1 MSEGLTGVAR
11 GEIAARLLDLSM
23 GGALL
28 QLEMALEEGAIH
40 DFALQIDGRTVW
52 VQGEVRRSTKAPRG
66 PGYEIGI
73 AFLGIDPQDER
84 VLREYLTRSRPS

>member
-1 MSEGLTGVAR
+1 MKDTVKGVAR

-23 GGALL
+23 GGALV
-28 QLEMALEEGAIH
+28 QLEVSLEEHAIH

-52 VQGEVRRSTKAPRG
+52 VQGEVRRSIKAPRG
-66 PGYEIGI
+66 PGYEVGI

-84 VLREYLTRSRPS
+84 VLREYLEQSRPS

>member
-1 MSEGLTGVAR
+1 MKDMVKGVVR

-28 QLEMALEEGAIH
+28 QLEVALDEGAIH

-52 VQGEVRRSTKAPRG
+52 VQGEVRRTVKAPRG
-66 PGYEIGI
+66 PGYEVGI
-73 AFLGIDPQDER
+73 AFLGVDPQDER
-84 VLREYLTRSRPS
+84 VLKEYLGAARPS

>member
-1 MSEGLTGVAR
+1 MKGVVR

-28 QLEMALEEGAIH
+28 QLGVALDEGAIH

-52 VQGEVRRSTKAPRG
+52 VQGEVRRAVKAPRG
-66 PGYEIGI
+66 PGYEVGI
-73 AFLGIDPQDER
+73 AFLGIDPQDEL
-84 VLREYLTRSRPS
+84 VLKDYLSSSRPS